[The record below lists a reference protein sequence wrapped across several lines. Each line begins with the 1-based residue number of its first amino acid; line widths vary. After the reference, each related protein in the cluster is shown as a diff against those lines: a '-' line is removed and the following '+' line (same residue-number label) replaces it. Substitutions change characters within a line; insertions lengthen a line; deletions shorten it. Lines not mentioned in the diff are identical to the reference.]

1 MARLGRV
8 ERMDLQAAQGFAAAR
23 GSALSLESVLAGAAG
38 STPVIDR
45 FDAAS
50 GLDSA
55 SGPGLVLVGVGPGD
69 PDLLTVAAVRAI
81 QEAEVVAYPVARLEA
96 EGMAATIAAPWLRPQ
111 QRRLPLVFPMVV
123 ESAPRRRAWR
133 QAAEALACEVAAG
146 RRVVLLC
153 EGDVSLF
160 ASASYVLLALLE
172 HHPGCP
178 LRLIPGITA
187 VAAAAAAGAW
197 PLALQRQALQ
207 VLPTPDDPA
216 ELEALLE
223 TALACPE
230 GQRPVLA
237 LLKLGARW
245 SWVRPLLERRGLL
258 EGALFARRVGWP
270 EQRVA
275 PATAVPPDGEGT
287 SAYFSLL
294 LIRCGWPD
302 VLPDIRE
309 GLG

>member
-1 MARLGRV
+1 
-8 ERMDLQAAQGFAAAR
+8 MDLQAAHGGAAAR

-50 GLDSA
+50 GLNSA

-96 EGMAATIAAPWLRPQ
+96 EGMAATIAAPWLRPH

-123 ESAPRRRAWR
+123 ESAPRRLAWR
-133 QAAEALACEVAAG
+133 QAAEALAREVAAG

-160 ASASYVLLALLE
+160 ASASYVLLALQE

-187 VAAAAAAGAW
+187 AAAAAAAGAW

-275 PATAVPPDGEGT
+275 PATEVPPDGEGT
-287 SAYFSLL
+287 STYFSLL

-302 VLPDIRE
+302 LLPDTRY